1 MIMSILLVMIMIILL
16 LNMYWHMKQI
26 KKARN
31 EQTSTDIESETE
43 PEN

>member
-1 MIMSILLVMIMIILL
+1 MIMNMMLIMAMIIVLL
-16 LNMYWHMKQI
+16 TMYWHMKQI